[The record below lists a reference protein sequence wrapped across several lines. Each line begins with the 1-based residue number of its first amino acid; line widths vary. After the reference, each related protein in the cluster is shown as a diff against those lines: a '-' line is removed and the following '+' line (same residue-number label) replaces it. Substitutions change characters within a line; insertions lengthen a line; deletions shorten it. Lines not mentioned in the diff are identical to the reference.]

1 MTKIKA
7 ATASRYTNETER
19 QTDRQALP
27 AIKAR
32 MPVDPY
38 RVISA
43 WNNSLHFC
51 NWRRR
56 VVNLNAIELGSIT
69 PIELGNGFKTLV
81 FEVMPYTSL
90 ECSLHPISSE
100 QQESRNLNL
109 VQGLN
114 PHSQFDRPVVHRDL
128 KPSNFLLGSDLTA
141 HVSDF
146 LLTSLYIESLKC
158 KNLTHLSISDHLGAK
173 QFKEELWDTFHQAIP
188 FSISS

>member
-69 PIELGNGFKTLV
+69 PIELGSLSKTLYLLRRCHELFQRNNSPFIWEHLFSPFLSLMENYLIGNIPVELGQLSILSVGFKQILG
-81 FEVMPYTSL
+81 Y
-90 ECSLHPISSE
+90 SS
-100 QQESRNLNL
+100 
-109 VQGLN
+109 
-114 PHSQFDRPVVHRDL
+114 
-128 KPSNFLLGSDLTA
+128 
-141 HVSDF
+141 
-146 LLTSLYIESLKC
+146 
-158 KNLTHLSISDHLGAK
+158 
-173 QFKEELWDTFHQAIP
+173 
-188 FSISS
+188 